1 MTCVCDVSPAFKAD
15 LITHSVRC
23 STSPEH
29 FDPTA
34 LEELVEL
41 LSHGCWTSAR
51 RTESICFAPLC
62 SFSPLLCLNL
72 SCFLYTSLW
81 LETAA
86 KHLRQH
92 FKNECI
98 SDVSKL
104 GAPSLSPF
112 LPPFVWV
119 CVMWVCVCVRAWVFF
134 SILPLIN
141 VSKNGSGL
149 KIVCS
154 VAKFSTWLIALAKR
168 MEKNRLGEAGWVSK
182 ALFIQKLVWRPLVNP
197 CPWTTPPPP
206 PDLGVP
212 LNIWSSFI

>member
-1 MTCVCDVSPAFKAD
+1 MLKNRCKMRHVCE
-15 LITHSVRC
+15 
-23 STSPEH
+23 TSPQPSKPISSLIQH
-29 FDPTA
+29 QSGAFWPHSFRTT
-34 LEELVEL
+34 
-41 LSHGCWTSAR
+41 CWTSAVR
-51 RTESICFAPLC
+51 LLDVNEQNRERLFCLSF
-62 SFSPLLCLNL
+62 SFSPSLGLNL

-112 LPPFVWV
+112 LPPFV
-119 CVMWVCVCVRAWVFF
+119 CVCDVGLCVCECVRVWVFF

-168 MEKNRLGEAGWVSK
+168 MEKNRRGEAGWVSK
-182 ALFIQKLVWRPLVNP
+182 TLFIQQLVWRPLVNR
-197 CPWTTPPPP
+197 CPWTAS
-206 PDLGVP
+206 P
-212 LNIWSSFI
+212 LHRQTWGCH